1 MTDIRQMI
9 LDSLTPHVCTDASC
23 GVRRRPSNHEGC
35 MELDSDVFVEATRLT
50 PARYDGTPLA
60 PD

>member
-1 MTDIRQMI
+1 MVGLRQD
-9 LDSLTPHVCTDASC
+9 LAKVGQAAEHRT
-23 GVRRRPSNHEGC
+23 
-35 MELDSDVFVEATRLT
+35 DVFVEATRLT